1 MENTSHNPERKQQ
14 PNHGRS
20 NVQTTEFEKQVSH
33 WEDVQTTQYEK
44 QVSNWEDVQTTQ
56 YEKQVSNWEDVQ
68 TTPLGKGIATTRYEQ
83 QRPAWGPVQ
92 TATYGEPVVWTAD
105 PDVGPEHNMALR
117 HQVFGEF
124 ETQFDLQN

>member
-14 PNHGRS
+14 PNYDWP
-20 NVQTTEFEKQVSH
+20 NVQTTEFEKPVNN
-33 WEDVQTTQYEK
+33 WGPVQTTK
-44 QVSNWEDVQTTQ
+44 

-68 TTPLGKGIATTRYEQ
+68 TTPLGKGIVTTRYEQ
-83 QRPAWGPVQ
+83 QKPAWGPVQ
-92 TATYGEPVVWTAD
+92 TARYGDPVFWTANQEVD
-105 PDVGPEHNMALR
+105 PEHNMALR